1 MNKNIIS
8 ITKKA
13 FEKMNLIM
21 KSSGNSNGFLFSV
34 TSGGCNGFNFNL
46 KLMNNDDLDN
56 IINSKP
62 SIIKD
67 NHVDVYI
74 DPVSEIYLFGTT
86 IDYIKEDY
94 SKGVFESKFTYN
106 IDRKFASS
114 CGCGVSFTPR
124 IK

>member
-62 SIIKD
+62 TIIKD
-67 NHVDVYI
+67 NRVDVYI

-94 SKGVFESKFTYN
+94 SKGVFDSKFTYN